1 MTPAAILAD
10 RVVRYQVFGCRSME
24 IPLLTQSCSRF
35 FMHHT
40 VIWAVCM
47 RDYSAGVAKVPKFSD
62 ENQQSIMGR
71 NVVVSRYLE

>member
-1 MTPAAILAD
+1 MTPAASLAD
-10 RVVRYQVFGCRSME
+10 GDVRCQVFGWRNME
-24 IPLLTQSCSRF
+24 ILLLTQPRSRF

-47 RDYSAGVAKVPKFSD
+47 RDYSAGVAKVPKSSD

-71 NVVVSRYLE
+71 NVVVSGYLE